1 MPKPFDQ
8 MSDIRPRLLG
18 EKQAIIYLGGI
29 SRSTFWELIKKS
41 ELVAVDIGGT
51 TKVTVESADALI
63 ERGRQR
69 RAERIARRHQE
80 SSNG

>member
-1 MPKPFDQ
+1 M
-8 MSDIRPRLLG
+8 MSAPNPRRLLG
-18 EKQAIIYLGGI
+18 EQQAMTYLGDI
-29 SRSTFWELIKKS
+29 SRSTFWKLIKQS

-69 RAERIARRHQE
+69 RMQRL
-80 SSNG
+80 SMKGNTS

>member
-1 MPKPFDQ
+1 MSKQSDQ
-8 MSDIRPRLLG
+8 GAETPRRLLG
-18 EKQAIIYLGGI
+18 EKQAIAYLGGI
-29 SRSTFWELIKKS
+29 SRSTFWALIRKG

-69 RAERIARRHQE
+69 RAERVSRSRHAR
-80 SSNG
+80 